1 MGLPR
6 PVHPFLAESGPL
18 ALAHRGGGAEA
29 AENSPAAFQHAV
41 DLGFRYI
48 ETDVRA
54 TRDGI
59 AIVMHDARLDR
70 TTDRSGA
77 VARLTAREVL
87 AARLPT
93 GEHPM
98 TLVDALGRWPDVRFN
113 VDVKADDAVVPF
125 LAAVDRTRAWDRV
138 CAASF
143 STRRL
148 HRLRA
153 LGGPALATSMGPR
166 EVARLVSGLPG
177 RPAALAAQVPPSA
190 GRVRLVTPRLIR
202 RAHSIGMHVHV
213 WTIDDP
219 TAMHA
224 LLDLGADGI
233 VTDRP
238 SVLRRVLEQRDQWT

>member
-87 AARLPT
+87 AARLPFKNSSFDT
-93 GEHPM
+93 ITFIACLNHIPNRLEVLNEARRLLKPDGKIIITMINPILGNIGHAIWWYSEDKQRGGMKAGE
-98 TLVDALGRWPDVRFN
+98 LGGMWTKDIVILLS
-113 VDVKADDAVVPF
+113 K
-125 LAAVDRTRAWDRV
+125 
-138 CAASF
+138 ASF
-143 STRRL
+143 
-148 HRLRA
+148 
-153 LGGPALATSMGPR
+153 
-166 EVARLVSGLPG
+166 
-177 RPAALAAQVPPSA
+177 
-190 GRVRLVTPRLIR
+190 RLVTHYKFQL
-202 RAHSIGMHVHV
+202 GLNHVYV
-213 WTIDDP
+213 FRS
-219 TAMHA
+219 
-224 LLDLGADGI
+224 AD
-233 VTDRP
+233 
-238 SVLRRVLEQRDQWT
+238 